1 MKKLALSGLLAL
13 TATIVA
19 PTGLVAQ
26 DQAAFLEVGE
36 MAPDI
41 TVAGATRHGVLA
53 EDITLGSLRGETV
66 VIAFFFKVR
75 TGG

>member
-1 MKKLALSGLLAL
+1 MKKQALASLFAL
-13 TATIVA
+13 TAVLAA
-19 PTGLVAQ
+19 PSGLDAQETG
-26 DQAAFLEVGE
+26 AFLEVGE

-41 TVAGATRHGVLA
+41 TVTGATRHGVLA

-66 VIAFFFKVR
+66 VIAFFFKAR

>member
-1 MKKLALSGLLAL
+1 MKTLALAGLLAVL
-13 TATIVA
+13 ASVA
-19 PTGLVAQ
+19 FPMGSEAQ
-26 DQAAFLEVGE
+26 DEPGFLAVGE

-41 TVAGATRHGVLA
+41 TVTGATRYGVLE

-66 VIAFFFKVR
+66 VLAYFFKSR

>member
-1 MKKLALSGLLAL
+1 MKKMTL
-13 TATIVA
+13 
-19 PTGLVAQ
+19 TGLVAAMAALSAPLGLEAQ
-26 DQAAFLEVGE
+26 DPPTFLEVGE

-41 TVAGATRHGVLA
+41 TVTGATRHGVLA